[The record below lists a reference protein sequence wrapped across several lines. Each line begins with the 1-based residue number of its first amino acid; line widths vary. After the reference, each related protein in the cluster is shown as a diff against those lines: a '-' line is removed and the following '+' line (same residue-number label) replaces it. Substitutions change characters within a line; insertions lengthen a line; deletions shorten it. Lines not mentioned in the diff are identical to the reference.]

1 MKRKAQIS
9 LEEILQG
16 HMRDHV
22 RNLMLSA
29 DLESQELNMYA
40 NNGT

>member
-16 HMRDHV
+16 HMKDHLS
-22 RNLMLSA
+22 NLMLSA
-29 DLESQELNMYA
+29 GLESQELDTYE
-40 NNGT
+40 NNGA

>member
-1 MKRKAQIS
+1 MKIKAQIS

-16 HMRDHV
+16 NMRDYIS
-22 RNLMLSA
+22 NLMLSA
-29 DLESQELNMYA
+29 GLKSQELNMYA